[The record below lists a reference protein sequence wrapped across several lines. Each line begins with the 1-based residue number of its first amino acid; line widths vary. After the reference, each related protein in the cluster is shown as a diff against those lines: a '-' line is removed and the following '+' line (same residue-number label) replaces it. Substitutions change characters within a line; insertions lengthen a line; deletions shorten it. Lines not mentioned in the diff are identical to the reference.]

1 MNLHENI
8 QRIKEMMGLLTED
21 ENEPAVKGDS
31 NPLNLP
37 YIDTWHNGQDKAQND
52 KTEEAIKLMTK
63 AAEEAEKYAKENN
76 DGGVAGEARYYRGTI
91 AWLKKEYND
100 VEKYINDKYVKIT
113 GNDEVLKRL
122 LKNKD
127 KSYKEAYSLKEA
139 SISKQI
145 PEVKG
150 ANHGFVI
157 KQPYQEGQEGEQFN
171 SFIIGVTHF
180 DEKNP
185 VYLKKDDINPSE
197 IEEIKQVATNC
208 GYYYEGIGGPD
219 LINIERFFKEE
230 LGLNNIKEHGSYEP
244 KLEDN
249 NPDKKYFMYTFFSNG
264 NAVDEKTKASLDGIN
279 QDKILL
285 DQLSILKNSGQKIN
299 SIYDLIMLGDG
310 SKLFWEGSLSFD
322 DNDKE
327 WFIEQIK
334 NTPNTQNIMAL
345 LQSAPTPENIR
356 KFIQSGFDVMWG
368 NFDSKT
374 DNFGYQD
381 GKNLLT
387 NMAEIATQKR
397 REYIKN
403 NLVCGIYF
411 IGEGHI
417 KSWQEQFVDTKVIE
431 P

>member
-1 MNLHENI
+1 
-8 QRIKEMMGLLTED
+8 MGLLIED
-21 ENEPAVKGDS
+21 ENQPATKG
-31 NPLNLP
+31 
-37 YIDTWHNGQDKAQND
+37 
-52 KTEEAIKLMTK
+52 
-63 AAEEAEKYAKENN
+63 
-76 DGGVAGEARYYRGTI
+76 V
-91 AWLKKEYND
+91 
-100 VEKYINDKYVKIT
+100 
-113 GNDEVLKRL
+113 
-122 LKNKD
+122 
-127 KSYKEAYSLKEA
+127 
-139 SISKQI
+139 
-145 PEVKG
+145 
-150 ANHGFVI
+150 NHGVVI
-157 KQPYQEGQEGEQFN
+157 KQPYQQGQEGEQLN

-185 VYLKKDDINPSE
+185 VYLELDDIDPS
-197 IEEIKQVATNC
+197 IINDIKEVATNC
-208 GYYYEGIGGPD
+208 GYYYEGVGGDD
-219 LINIERFFKEE
+219 LKNIERFFKEE
-230 LGLNNIKEHGSYEP
+230 LKLNVTEEMRKGSYEP
-244 KLEDN
+244 KIN
-249 NPDKKYFMYTFFSNG
+249 NDQPDKKYFMYTFFSNG
-264 NAVDEKTKASLDGIN
+264 NAEDEKTKAKLDGIN

-299 SIYDLIMLGDG
+299 SIYDLIRLGDG
-310 SKLFWEGSLSFD
+310 SKLFWDGSLSFD
-322 DNDKE
+322 DKDKD

-417 KSWQEQFVDTKVIE
+417 KSWQEQFVDTKVIK

>member
-1 MNLHENI
+1 MNLQENI
-8 QRIKEMMGLLTED
+8 HRIKEMMGLLTED
-21 ENEPAVKGDS
+21 ENEPAVKG
-31 NPLNLP
+31 
-37 YIDTWHNGQDKAQND
+37 
-52 KTEEAIKLMTK
+52 
-63 AAEEAEKYAKENN
+63 
-76 DGGVAGEARYYRGTI
+76 V
-91 AWLKKEYND
+91 
-100 VEKYINDKYVKIT
+100 
-113 GNDEVLKRL
+113 
-122 LKNKD
+122 
-127 KSYKEAYSLKEA
+127 
-139 SISKQI
+139 
-145 PEVKG
+145 
-150 ANHGFVI
+150 NHGFVI
-157 KQPYQEGQEGEQFN
+157 KQPYQEGQEGEQLN

-310 SKLFWEGSLSFD
+310 SKLFWDGSLSFD
-322 DNDKE
+322 DNDKK
-327 WFIEQIK
+327 WFIKQIE

-356 KFIQSGFDVMWG
+356 KFIQNGFDVMWG

-374 DNFGYQD
+374 DNFGYKD
-381 GKNLLT
+381 NKNLLT
-387 NMAEIATQKR
+387 NMAETATKTR

-417 KSWQEQFVDTKVIE
+417 RAWQEQFVDTEVIE

>member
-1 MNLHENI
+1 
-8 QRIKEMMGLLTED
+8 MGLITEE
-21 ENEPAVKGDS
+21 ENEPAVKG
-31 NPLNLP
+31 
-37 YIDTWHNGQDKAQND
+37 
-52 KTEEAIKLMTK
+52 
-63 AAEEAEKYAKENN
+63 
-76 DGGVAGEARYYRGTI
+76 V
-91 AWLKKEYND
+91 
-100 VEKYINDKYVKIT
+100 
-113 GNDEVLKRL
+113 
-122 LKNKD
+122 
-127 KSYKEAYSLKEA
+127 
-139 SISKQI
+139 
-145 PEVKG
+145 
-150 ANHGFVI
+150 NHGFVI
-157 KQPYQEGQEGEQFN
+157 KQPYQQGQEGEQLN

-180 DEKNP
+180 NEKNP

-230 LGLNNIKEHGSYEP
+230 LELNGIEEKGSYEP
-244 KLEDN
+244 KIDN
-249 NPDKKYFMYTFFSNG
+249 KQPDKKYFMYTFFSNG
-264 NAVDEKTKASLDGIN
+264 NDVDEKSGAKFGGIN

-299 SIYDLIMLGDG
+299 SIYDLIRLGDG
-310 SKLFWEGSLSFD
+310 SKLFWDGSLSFD
-322 DNDKE
+322 DKDKD

-334 NTPNTQNIMAL
+334 NTPNTQNIMSL

-356 KFIQSGFDVMWG
+356 KFIQNGFDVMWG

-374 DNFGYQD
+374 DNFGYKD

-387 NMAEIATQKR
+387 KMAETATKRR

-417 KSWQEQFVDTKVIE
+417 RAWQEQFVDTEVIE

>member
-1 MNLHENI
+1 
-8 QRIKEMMGLLTED
+8 MGLLTE
-21 ENEPAVKGDS
+21 
-31 NPLNLP
+31 
-37 YIDTWHNGQDKAQND
+37 
-52 KTEEAIKLMTK
+52 EEDQL
-63 AAEEAEKYAKENN
+63 
-76 DGGVAGEARYYRGTI
+76 
-91 AWLKKEYND
+91 
-100 VEKYINDKYVKIT
+100 
-113 GNDEVLKRL
+113 
-122 LKNKD
+122 
-127 KSYKEAYSLKEA
+127 
-139 SISKQI
+139 
-145 PEVKG
+145 EVKG
-150 ANHGFVI
+150 VNHGVVI
-157 KQPYQEGQEGEQFN
+157 KQPYQQGQEGEQYN

-180 DEKNP
+180 NEKNP

-230 LGLNNIKEHGSYEP
+230 LELNGIEEKGSYEP
-244 KLEDN
+244 KIDN
-249 NPDKKYFMYTFFSNG
+249 KQPDKKYFMYTFFSNG
-264 NAVDEKTKASLDGIN
+264 NDVDEKSGAKFGGIN

-299 SIYDLIMLGDG
+299 SIYDLIRLGDG
-310 SKLFWEGSLSFD
+310 SKLFWDGSLSFD
-322 DNDKE
+322 DKDKD

-334 NTPNTQNIMAL
+334 NTPNTQNIMSL

-356 KFIQSGFDVMWG
+356 KFIQNGFDVMWG

-374 DNFGYQD
+374 DNFGYKD

-387 NMAEIATQKR
+387 KMAETATKRR

-417 KSWQEQFVDTKVIE
+417 RVWQEQFVDTEVIE

>member
-1 MNLHENI
+1 MVYRFNKMRLQEDIN
-8 QRIKEMMGLLTED
+8 RIKQIMGLITEE
-21 ENEPAVKGDS
+21 ENEPAVKG
-31 NPLNLP
+31 
-37 YIDTWHNGQDKAQND
+37 
-52 KTEEAIKLMTK
+52 
-63 AAEEAEKYAKENN
+63 
-76 DGGVAGEARYYRGTI
+76 V
-91 AWLKKEYND
+91 
-100 VEKYINDKYVKIT
+100 
-113 GNDEVLKRL
+113 
-122 LKNKD
+122 
-127 KSYKEAYSLKEA
+127 
-139 SISKQI
+139 
-145 PEVKG
+145 
-150 ANHGFVI
+150 NHGFVI
-157 KQPYQEGQEGEQFN
+157 KQPYQQGQEGEQFN

-230 LGLNNIKEHGSYEP
+230 LELNGIEEKGSYEP
-244 KLEDN
+244 KIDN
-249 NPDKKYFMYTFFSNG
+249 KQPDKKYFMYTFFSNG
-264 NAVDEKTKASLDGIN
+264 NDVDEKSGAKFGGIN

-299 SIYDLIMLGDG
+299 SIYDLIRLGDG
-310 SKLFWEGSLSFD
+310 SKLFWEGSLSFND
-322 DNDKE
+322 DDKD
-327 WFIEQIK
+327 WFIKQIQG
-334 NTPNTQNIMAL
+334 TPNTQNIMAL

-374 DNFGYQD
+374 DNFGYKD

-387 NMAEIATQKR
+387 KMAETATKRR

-417 KSWQEQFVDTKVIE
+417 RAWQEQFVDTEVIE

>member
-1 MNLHENI
+1 MRLQEDIN
-8 QRIKEMMGLLTED
+8 RIKQIMGLITEE
-21 ENEPAVKGDS
+21 ENEPAVKG
-31 NPLNLP
+31 
-37 YIDTWHNGQDKAQND
+37 
-52 KTEEAIKLMTK
+52 
-63 AAEEAEKYAKENN
+63 
-76 DGGVAGEARYYRGTI
+76 V
-91 AWLKKEYND
+91 
-100 VEKYINDKYVKIT
+100 
-113 GNDEVLKRL
+113 
-122 LKNKD
+122 
-127 KSYKEAYSLKEA
+127 
-139 SISKQI
+139 
-145 PEVKG
+145 
-150 ANHGFVI
+150 NHGFVI
-157 KQPYQEGQEGEQFN
+157 KQPYQQGQEGEQLN

-180 DEKNP
+180 NEKNP

-230 LGLNNIKEHGSYEP
+230 LELNDITENGSYEP
-244 KLEDN
+244 KIDN
-249 NPDKKYFMYTFFSNG
+249 KQPDKKYFMYTFFSNG
-264 NAVDEKTKASLDGIN
+264 NDVDEKSGAKFGGIN

-299 SIYDLIMLGDG
+299 SIYDLIRLGDG
-310 SKLFWEGSLSFD
+310 SKLFWDGSLSFD
-322 DNDKE
+322 DKDKD

-334 NTPNTQNIMAL
+334 NTPNTQNIMSL

-356 KFIQSGFDVMWG
+356 KFIQNGFDVMWG

-374 DNFGYQD
+374 DNFGYKD

-387 NMAEIATQKR
+387 KMAETATKRR

-417 KSWQEQFVDTKVIE
+417 RAWQEQFVDTEVIE